1 MVFVDPVDNRELV
14 GEVRE
19 VREVVFKRYLA
30 HEGEV
35 TGEAE
40 FAHCSRWP

>member
-14 GEVRE
+14 GE